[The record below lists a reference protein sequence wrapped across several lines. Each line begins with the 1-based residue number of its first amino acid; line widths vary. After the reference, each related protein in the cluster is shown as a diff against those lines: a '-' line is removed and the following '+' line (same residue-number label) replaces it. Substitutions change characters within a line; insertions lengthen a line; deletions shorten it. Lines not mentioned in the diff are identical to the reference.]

1 MKIYLR
7 KLSTKDLA
15 ILAQR
20 IIESS
25 KQSEFEEVKNHL
37 FLSKLDTSY
46 QEYYKVI
53 SKISFSGKGV
63 DVLQVDRQRDAIFR
77 IIKNFLVAYSKMTL
91 MPHQTDA
98 VALLKEFKI
107 YGLALD
113 KLNYGEQTI
122 QLDKLIEAL
131 SSTENQ
137 TRIENLSLKSTFEE
151 LKKVEQTFKEI
162 YEEQAQSNSELRK
175 TKSASELRKDVE
187 KDLKR
192 FLNLVT
198 SMYETQQWI
207 PLYNKLNEFV
217 KAAKK

>member
-1 MKIYLR
+1 MKINLR

-15 ILAQR
+15 ALAQR
-20 IIESS
+20 VIDSS

-37 FLSKLDTSY
+37 FLSKLDDSY

-63 DVLQVDRQRDAIFR
+63 DVLQVDRERDAIFR
-77 IIKNFLVAYSKMTL
+77 NMKGFLSAYTRMTF

-98 VALLKEFKI
+98 VALYKEFKI
-107 YGLALD
+107 YGLSLD

-131 SSTENQ
+131 SSSENQ
-137 TRIENLSLKSTFEE
+137 TRIDNLSLRSTFEE
-151 LKKVEQTFKEI
+151 LKRIELQFKEV
-162 YEEQAQSNSELRK
+162 YEEQAQANSELRK

-187 KDLKR
+187 KDLRR

-198 SMYETQQWI
+198 SMFETQQWI
-207 PLYNKLNEFV
+207 SLYNKLNEFV